1 MGILLLAARGVKLYE
16 HTLLVI
22 CLNKIVVIIFVFFKD
37 FLKTFKQ
44 NALLFVIYL
53 LCFKSRHL
61 VVNPALFDV
70 S

>member
-1 MGILLLAARGVKLYE
+1 MGILLLAARGVKLCE

-37 FLKTFKQ
+37 FLTTFKQ

-53 LCFKSRHL
+53 LYFKSRHL
-61 VVNPALFDV
+61 VVNPTIFDV